1 MPRHLVLIGLPGA
14 GKSTVGRLLADRLG
28 THCTDIDPMI
38 ERATGMTIAELFAE
52 EGEPAFRDRERR
64 AVLQALGLPAHVI
77 APGGGWAA
85 EPGNLEAVRGLV
97 YTVWLD
103 ADPHEAAKRL
113 AGDRTRPLLDGDDP
127 AGRLAALAAARR
139 RFYEQASARVET
151 TGRSAAQVADQL
163 LEAARTG
170 AGWS

>member
-38 ERATGMTIAELFAE
+38 ERATGMTVADLFAE

-64 AVLQALGLPAHVI
+64 AVLQAIGLPAHVI

-85 EPGNLEAVRGLV
+85 EPGNLEAIAGLV
-97 YTVWLD
+97 CTVWLD
-103 ADPHEAAKRL
+103 VDPAIAAGRL
-113 AGDRTRPLLDGDDP
+113 AGDRTRPLLEADDRS
-127 AGRLAALAAARR
+127 ARLAALAAARR
-139 RFYEQASARVET
+139 PYYQRANARIDVAD
-151 TGRSAAQVADQL
+151 RPAAEIADQL
-163 LEAARTG
+163 LSVARVQ